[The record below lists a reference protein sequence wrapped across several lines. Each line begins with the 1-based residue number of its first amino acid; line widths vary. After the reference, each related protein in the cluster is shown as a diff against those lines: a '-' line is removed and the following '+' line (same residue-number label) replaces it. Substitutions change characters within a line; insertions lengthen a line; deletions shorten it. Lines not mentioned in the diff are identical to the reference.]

1 MIAQSEAAAHAASLS
16 SACSPLKYQRLLR
29 GWSQQDVINA
39 LVEHCTRSGVSS
51 VGLTIAMV
59 SRWEN
64 GHHLPSPFYR
74 KHLCKLYHMNAAQL
88 GLIEDMEVQ
97 R

>member
-1 MIAQSEAAAHAASLS
+1 MITHRIAAAHAAPLS

-39 LVEHCTRSGVSS
+39 LVEHCTRSGAHS

-74 KHLCKLYHMNAAQL
+74 KHLCELYHLNAAQL
-88 GLIEDMEVQ
+88 GLIEDQEVQ
-97 R
+97 G